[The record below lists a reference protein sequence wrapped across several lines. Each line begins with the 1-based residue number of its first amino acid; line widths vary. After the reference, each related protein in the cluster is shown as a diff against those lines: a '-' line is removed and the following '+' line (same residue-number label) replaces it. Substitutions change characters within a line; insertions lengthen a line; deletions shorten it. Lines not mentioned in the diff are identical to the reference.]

1 MEVVCFIS
9 MERKIYSKVFAIVLP
24 IALQNLLS
32 SLVSVSDALM
42 LGRLNQNV
50 LSAVSLATQVQFV
63 LNLFFSALIAGTTIL
78 SAQYW
83 GKGDNESVE
92 KVLGVAVRISCLI
105 ALIFFLAAQICP
117 VFLMHIFTAEE
128 ELAAIGAKYLRIASL
143 SYLLMAVPQIY
154 LCIMKNSGR
163 VLKSTVYGFL
173 TVVINIVLNG
183 ILIFGLF
190 GFPRMEAAGAAI
202 ATDFAVGVELCL
214 VLYENRTTDSVRM
227 KWKHLLAG
235 NQDFLKAFIR
245 HSSLVIADLL
255 VWGLGFTAFSVILGH
270 MGNDAV
276 AANSIANTAKN
287 IISCFCLGLGTGTG
301 IIVGNE
307 LGKNNLDTAKEY
319 GNQLLRIAFWTGII
333 SGVVL
338 ILSIPLFMMLASSLN
353 STSMNYLKLMLLICG
368 IYMIG
373 KSINVTLID
382 GVFCAGGDTRFGLW
396 CDIVVMWLI
405 VIPLGA
411 FAAFA
416 LKWPVPVVYLLL
428 SMDEG
433 IKLPAV
439 LKHYKKYRWVKNLTE

>member
-1 MEVVCFIS
+1 

-245 HSSLVIADLL
+245 HSSLVLADLL

-333 SGVVL
+333 SGLV
-338 ILSIPLFMMLASSLN
+338 
-353 STSMNYLKLMLLICG
+353 STLMLTNLGMYVWKYIPVSWTG
-368 IYMIG
+368 RLPYTYLQTAFGEPGAIDEM
-373 KSINVTLID
+373 KSVIP
-382 GVFCAGGDTRFGLW
+382 VFCVFT
-396 CDIVVMWLI
+396 
-405 VIPLGA
+405 VITM
-411 FAAFA
+411 
-416 LKWPVPVVYLLL
+416 VYYLLWA
-428 SMDEG
+428 SHWEG
-433 IKLPAV
+433 SKIS
-439 LKHYKKYRWVKNLTE
+439 E

>member
-1 MEVVCFIS
+1 M
-9 MERKIYSKVFAIVLP
+9 
-24 IALQNLLS
+24 
-32 SLVSVSDALM
+32 
-42 LGRLNQNV
+42 
-50 LSAVSLATQVQFV
+50 
-63 LNLFFSALIAGTTIL
+63 NLFFSALIAGTTIL

-92 KVLGVAVRISCLI
+92 KVLGVALRISCLI

-117 VFLMHIFTAEE
+117 VFLMHIFTADE
-128 ELAAIGAKYLRIASL
+128 ELAVIGAKYLRIASL

-202 ATDFAVGVELCL
+202 ATDFAIGVELCL

-245 HSSLVIADLL
+245 HSSLVLADLL

-439 LKHYKKYRWVKNLTE
+439 LKYYKKYRWVKNLTE

>member
-1 MEVVCFIS
+1 

-154 LCIMKNSGR
+154 LCIMKNGGR

-214 VLYENRTTDSVRM
+214 VLYETRTTDSVRM

-245 HSSLVIADLL
+245 HSSLVLADLL

-338 ILSIPLFMMLASSLN
+338 ILSIPLLEGNA
-353 STSMNYLKLMLLICG
+353 
-368 IYMIG
+368 
-373 KSINVTLID
+373 
-382 GVFCAGGDTRFGLW
+382 ARFQ
-396 CDIVVMWLI
+396 
-405 VIPLGA
+405 
-411 FAAFA
+411 
-416 LKWPVPVVYLLL
+416 
-428 SMDEG
+428 S
-433 IKLPAV
+433 
-439 LKHYKKYRWVKNLTE
+439 